1 MPTSH
6 LDNDLILILIAWNSC
21 QWGHGGKYFHIS
33 LPQPLAI
40 YSGETCPH
48 QSLNN
53 HGFALL
59 DIELITLTQVQ
70 VFLHLLHSHFQLQ
83 GSLKRC
89 EVMRGWYLHPQLRW
103 GTLSY
108 YHSRDTIT
116 ESKCKTHVTFVEKG
130 KNEFQRW

>member
-1 MPTSH
+1 MVDGSFSVPTSH
-6 LDNDLILILIAWNSC
+6 FDNDLILILIVRNWC
-21 QWGHGGKYFHIS
+21 QGGHSGKYFRTS

-59 DIELITLTQVQ
+59 DIEAITLTQVQ
-70 VFLHLLHSHFQLQ
+70 ILLHLLRSHFQLQ
-83 GSLKRC
+83 GRCKRC
-89 EVMRGWYLHPQLRW
+89 EVMRGRYLHPQLRW
-103 GTLSY
+103 GTTSSY

-116 ESKCKTHVTFVEKG
+116 EPRCKREKKG
-130 KNEFQRW
+130 CAG